1 MPWYFWWWEKLLHSN
16 RTNNNNKKTHTREL
30 CFQNTPVRWINVP
43 FFFSC
48 RLQIGFHFTCYLFV
62 RFFSLSFSL
71 LSNIK
76 TNIWVFPFVE
86 NTEQLHKKNPISNK
100 WQQYANSVQMKRPE
114 MNASKQSS
122 ERAKTYVCDIDP
134 KKHLLIVIS
143 LTPIGQCIVN
153 SITGFNL
160 RNTRTFGRHTHT
172 CMSRSTPLQSI
183 QWVTRWMWIIKKKF
197 FSNYYYC
204 CSIVIK

>member
-1 MPWYFWWWEKLLHSN
+1 MFSK
-16 RTNNNNKKTHTREL
+16 HTRSMNQCAVFFL
-30 CFQNTPVRWINVP
+30 LSFTNWI
-43 FFFSC
+43 S
-48 RLQIGFHFTCYLFV
+48 FHMLFV
-62 RFFSLSFSL
+62 CLLFLSLSFSL

-172 CMSRSTPLQSI
+172 HA
-183 QWVTRWMWIIKKKF
+183 WVGRHH
-197 FSNYYYC
+197 SNQFNEWLDEC
-204 CSIVIK
+204 G